1 MKPYEKMDQ
10 GIHGTFKG
18 LKDFQKETVDY
29 VYDQLY
35 KKGRNRMLI
44 ADEVGLGK
52 TIVAKGLIA
61 KAYENWKPTNENPV
75 FNVVYICSN
84 LALVTQNLKKL
95 NFTGNNKYVEDNI
108 ERLSYLA
115 LKPKKE
121 DGSFR
126 IDSLTPGTSFH
137 EKSHQG
143 TAKERAIIYTLL
155 THFDVFDRRKSQLTW
170 IMKGNNSME
179 NANWKD
185 EINRWSKERKS
196 EIRES
201 LFSNFRR
208 KLMYEVNISK
218 ERTPKIFLI
227 LGGPENMSMWEA
239 LKNLCE
245 IINGHNQHQFNFQAE
260 VIRILRRTLSEL
272 CLEYLGADIFIL
284 DEFQRYNNLIK
295 IEEEAENPA
304 LELARKVFNIPG
316 AKVLML
322 SATPFKPYTNDFDEL
337 NGEVHYHEFKSV
349 LKFLIPE
356 KPEDFWIQFEKDRRQ
371 FYNILRQADHIKDN
385 FQQARE
391 IKSRLENIYKETMV
405 RSERLMVAKDG
416 NSLIKKMLDKPI
428 SLEEDDIRDFV
439 ALDKLVNEL
448 NKTLEYTI
456 PAPVEYVK
464 STPYA
469 LSFLDNYQLKEKLR
483 NKKDNPVFRKLL
495 KETANAWIDLNRINE
510 YKPLITSRGKH
521 VPNAKLR
528 LLIEKT
534 LMDSEG
540 WKLLWVPPSLSYYEL
555 KGAFKNSGNFS
566 KTLIF
571 SSWLMVPRM
580 VSSLVSYE
588 AERLSVGKY
597 LARENKE
604 REEIPSYFPE
614 IESKKRSPY
623 PIFTFKVDSGQEPKQ
638 MTSFVLIYPCLTLA
652 KLYHPKQN
660 IVEKNSLTQIRNQ
673 LKLQIKTL
681 IEEFGL
687 QSIGSKDGDF
697 QKWYWAAPILIDKFS
712 DNRHHVKDWFE
723 GGFPTSEL
731 TVDSDDDKGTVKE
744 KTGKSLHF
752 NFAKKYFDSTEFS
765 DLSLLNQNQIDELC
779 SYLADLTIA
788 GPAICI
794 LRALNDNYPFKN
806 VSLSASFNIASA
818 FLTMFN
824 KPESIAIIRL
834 EKEGKESFYWKQ
846 VLDYCLDGNVQ
857 AMLDEFIYLLKDC
870 ENYSNIE
877 SISDQITDILGVKTS
892 GIVVDDIRTFINE
905 SESRQIRTHY
915 AVDFGTQKLRTA
927 TGSNRQINLR
937 QTFNSPFR
945 PFVLATTSIG
955 QEGLD
960 FHLYCK
966 RIFHWN
972 LPSNPVDFEQRE
984 GRINRYKGLVIR
996 QNITAKYKDS
1006 LSYNLKDSNIW
1017 DAIFQYASDKE
1028 QNKNNCELVP
1038 FWHTE
1043 TEHDIRIER
1052 FVPLYQYSR
1061 DIERYNHLIKIL
1073 TFYRLTFG
1081 QPRQEELIEAI
1092 ENKNLSAEELVMVSK
1107 LMINLSPIN
1116 FKNQ

>member
-1 MKPYEKMDQ
+1 MKAYEKMEKE
-10 GIHGTFKG
+10 ISNTYKG
-18 LKDFQKETVDY
+18 LKDFQKATVDY

-35 KKGRNRMLI
+35 NNGHNRMLI

-61 KAYENWKPTNENPV
+61 KAYENWRPTNENPV

-95 NFTGNNKYVEDNI
+95 NFTGNNRYVEDNI

-121 DGSFR
+121 DGPFR

-179 NANWKD
+179 TANWRD
-185 EINRWSKERKS
+185 EINKWSKERKS

-201 LFSNFRR
+201 LFSKFRT
-208 KLMYEVNISK
+208 KLLYDLIISK
-218 ERTPKIFLI
+218 EKTPKIFQI

-245 IINGHNQHQFNFQAE
+245 IITGHNQHQFNFQAE

-316 AKVLML
+316 AKVIML

-349 LKFLIPE
+349 LKFLIPN
-356 KPEDFWIQFEKDRRQ
+356 KSEDFWIQFEQDRRQ
-371 FYNILRQADHIKDN
+371 FFNILKNADQIKEHIGLAK
-385 FQQARE
+385 E
-391 IKSRLENIYKETMV
+391 TKSRLENIYKETMV
-405 RSERLMVAKDG
+405 RSERLMVAKDS
-416 NSLIKKMLDKPI
+416 NALIKKMLENPI
-428 SLEEDDIRDFV
+428 TLEEDDIRDFV
-439 ALDKLVNEL
+439 ALDRLVNEL
-448 NKTLEYTI
+448 NKVLEYNI
-456 PAPVEYVK
+456 PAPIEYVK

-483 NKKDNPVFRKLL
+483 QQKDNPVFRKLL
-495 KETANAWIDLNRINE
+495 KETSNAWIDLDRINS
-510 YKPLITSRGKH
+510 YKPLITSRGKQ

-534 LMDSEG
+534 LIEAEG
-540 WKLLWVPPSLSYYEL
+540 WKLLWVPPSLTYYPS
-555 KGAFKNSGNFS
+555 KGAYKNSINFS

-580 VSSLVSYE
+580 VSSLVSFE

-597 LARENKE
+597 LMSENKE
-604 REEIPSYFPE
+604 KNESTNYFPDSD
-614 IESKKRSPY
+614 SKRRSPY
-623 PIFTFKVDSGQEPKQ
+623 PIFTFKVDSDQEPRQ

-652 KLYHPKQN
+652 SLYHPKQN
-660 IVEKNSLTQIRNQ
+660 LIEKKSLLQ
-673 LKLQIKTL
+673 LRKDLKIQIKQL
-681 IEEFGL
+681 FKEYGL
-687 QSIGSKDGDF
+687 TRIGSRYGGDF
-697 QKWYWAAPILIDKFS
+697 QKWFWAAPILLDKFS
-712 DNRHHVKDWFE
+712 KNSHQIRKWFE
-723 GGFPTSEL
+723 SGFPSSEL
-731 TVDSDDDKGTVKE
+731 TVDSDDDKGMVKE
-744 KTGKSLHF
+744 KSGKNMHF
-752 NFAKKYFDSTEFS
+752 NYAKKYFDAS
-765 DLSLLNQNQIDELC
+765 DWSELSLLNENQIDEL
-779 SYLADLTIA
+779 SNYLADLTIA
-788 GPAICI
+788 GPSISA
-794 LRALNDNYPFKN
+794 LRALNNNFNYKII
-806 VSLSASFNIASA
+806 SLSAAFNIASA

-834 EKEGKESFYWKQ
+834 EQAGRENVYWKQ
-846 VLDYCLDGNVQ
+846 VLEYCLDGNIQ

-870 ENYSNIE
+870 ENYNTAE
-877 SISDQITDILGVKTS
+877 GVSDQITDILGVKTS
-892 GIVVDDIRTFINE
+892 GIVVDDIKTFIKE
-905 SESRQIRTHY
+905 REQKPIRTHY
-915 AVDFGTQKLRTA
+915 AVDFGTQKILTA
-927 TGSNRQINLR
+927 TGANRQINLR

-972 LPSNPVDFEQRE
+972 LPSNPIDFDQRE

-996 QNITAKYKDS
+996 QNITAKYKDRI
-1006 LSYNLKDSNIW
+1006 SNEIENSSIW
-1017 DAIFQYASDKE
+1017 DSLFKVASKNE
-1028 QNKNNCELVP
+1028 LNKDNCELVP

-1043 TEHDIRIER
+1043 TEHDIKIER
-1052 FVPLYQYSR
+1052 FVPLYQFSR
-1061 DIERYNHLIKIL
+1061 DIGKYNNLIKVL

-1092 ENKNLSAEELVMVSK
+1092 ENKKLGEEELALIK
-1107 LMINLSPIN
+1107 ELIINLSPIN
-1116 FKNQ
+1116 F